1 MLHRREK
8 IFITVFADTLFP
20 KGGDIPLSGSQAEL
34 VRYTSLYLDALPTT
48 QRILCRLLF
57 LFIQLSPLLFGP
69 KRVRFTHLDS
79 KERHQCLK
87 EMSKSSLYFRR
98 IGFLSMRTILTLG
111 YFAHPKV
118 QHCLEYNK
126 QSERPT

>member
-1 MLHRREK
+1 MLHRRER

-20 KGGDIPLSGSQAEL
+20 QGGDIPLSGSQAEL
-34 VRYTSLYLDALPTT
+34 VRYTSVYLSKLPTK

-57 LFIQLSPLLFGP
+57 LFIQLSPYLFGP
-69 KRVRFTHLDS
+69 RRTRFTHLEP
-79 KERHQCLK
+79 KERHQFLE

-98 IGFLSMRTILTLG
+98 ISFLSMRTILTFG

-118 QHCLEYNK
+118 QKCLKDTEQN
-126 QSERPT
+126 ERAT